1 MGALERGVEL
11 SRRYTKADLSVLSE
25 EEARR
30 FVGHGDATPQEKISL
45 AWELLYRLEP
55 ELYDR
60 LTRVERIHPAIFD
73 WLPRHVGRTV
83 EVAAGTGRLTAAL
96 IERCD
101 HLTAIEPSAPLRAI
115 LATRLG
121 CREDARRLRI
131 TPGFFDRLPVPDR
144 FAELVITC
152 SALTPDP
159 AHGGAAGLAEMERV
173 CAAGGRVVVV
183 WPNNLEWLAE
193 HGYAYE
199 SFPGE
204 MALEFASLEEA
215 LELAEIF
222 YPSAVAEIRRRGER
236 RVPYEVLGVNP
247 PRDLAYKEIVA

>member
-1 MGALERGVEL
+1 MVAFRRGVEL
-11 SRRYTKADLSVLSE
+11 SRRYTQADLSVLNE

-30 FVGHGDATPQEKISL
+30 FVGDDGNPHTNISL

-60 LTRVERIHPAIFD
+60 LSGVERIHPAILN
-73 WLPRHVGRTV
+73 WLPRQVGRII
-83 EVAAGTGRLTAAL
+83 EVAAGTGRLTAEL

-101 HLTAIEPSAPLRAI
+101 QLTAIEPSAPLRTI
-115 LATRLG
+115 LA
-121 CREDARRLRI
+121 ARMGRRTGGRQVHI
-131 TPGFFDRLPVPDR
+131 TQGFFDCLPVPDR

-152 SALTPDP
+152 SAFTPDP
-159 AHGGAAGLAEMERV
+159 AHGGTAGLAEMERV
-173 CAAGGRVVVV
+173 CAAGGRVVIV
-183 WPNNLEWLAE
+183 WPNNLEWLAAR
-193 HGYAYE
+193 GYAYE

-215 LELAEIF
+215 VELAEVF
-222 YPSAVAEIRRRGER
+222 YPGAVAEIQRRGER

-247 PRDLAYKEIVA
+247 PRDLAYKEIGG